1 MRLYVDKK
9 RPALKDQKVRKN
21 APGIYFRDI
30 SDIRA
35 GTDACHFKDNLNLP
49 ENDDKCLYIV
59 ASERT
64 LCFELPSKV
73 RVITLMRSRYLKIVS
88 IKFARDWF
96 LERLNLAAE
105 DMLSPEEYNLRL
117 MGRINQVIR
126 STELTQAQTTEII
139 NFESILRRG
148 LQVLT
153 L

>member
-1 MRLYVDKK
+1 
-9 RPALKDQKVRKN
+9 
-21 APGIYFRDI
+21 
-30 SDIRA
+30 
-35 GTDACHFKDNLNLP
+35 
-49 ENDDKCLYIV
+49 
-59 ASERT
+59 
-64 LCFELPSKV
+64 
-73 RVITLMRSRYLKIVS
+73 MRSRYLKIVS